1 MLEIDARHQPYEV
14 TDLDGGTL
22 LGLVSEDRFR
32 ELGAARRK
40 LRLAYRWAVLNPPTP
55 DHPRATFGDQI
66 LYPNDTDVKMSGE
79 GTPDVALFAV
89 EEFSA
94 AAGCSRAAAL
104 NLIADTLD
112 LHHRLPRLWAKVE
125 DLTVPGWKARRVAEI
140 TRNLSFE
147 AVRWFDTELAA
158 TGLVGWPTIEKTLAY
173 ATVKFHPELFKDPKA
188 PKTKD
193 DWGVWVNHPQAR
205 DGSIDVA
212 VGGTSDLTARG
223 DSLDLA
229 RFLDLLTDEANQ
241 LAALGDTDTLNQRR
255 AKAIGRLVDDTQD
268 TLDLVDGQTSL
279 AGRHSDPN
287 GTAGDGPGSDNGP
300 GAAGGAD
307 LAGRTNRKPGRGLRV
322 FAHLSLTDLLD
333 LTGEPGIASTDRLG
347 QILITQLRDWLQRHG
362 SIATVTPVI
371 DMNRGGS
378 SGGPDGFGGSGPHH
392 PSPSGWPGPDPGSGQ
407 PGGSRPRPADTAAST
422 RPPRAGDWVDRHDP
436 PVWMA
441 DLVRLRD
448 PCCVY
453 PGCNKS
459 SWDADLDHIKPYLP
473 PDDDG
478 PPGQTRPDNLAPL
491 CRRHH
496 LVKTVGRWH
505 YQRLA
510 DGSYLWTNQ
519 HNQRWHVTGDTS
531 RPLP

>member
-255 AKAIGRLVDDTQD
+255 AKAIGRLVDDSQD
-268 TLDLVDGQTSL
+268 TLDLFGAGEAHDG
-279 AGRHSDPN
+279 R
-287 GTAGDGPGSDNGP
+287 GSDG
-300 GAAGGAD
+300 GAAGEDPGSA
-307 LAGRTNRKPGRGLRV
+307 AGSPSDAAGGPVARTQVKPGRGLRV

-333 LTGEPGIASTDRLG
+333 LTGAHDIEIASTDRLG
-347 QILITQLRDWLQRHG
+347 QILIGQLRDWLQRHG
-362 SIATVTPVI
+362 SVATITPVI
-371 DMNRGGS
+371 DMNRGNSDG
-378 SGGPDGFGGSGPHH
+378 GPGRDGPDGPGGSG
-392 PSPSGWPGPDPGSGQ
+392 SPGPSHGPVQGHGSG
-407 PGGSRPRPADTAAST
+407 PRGT
-422 RPPRAGDWVDRHDP
+422 RAPRVGDWVDRHDP
-436 PVWMA
+436 PAWMA
-441 DLVRLRD
+441 QLVRLRD

-453 PGCNKS
+453 PGCTKS
-459 SWDADLDHIKPYLP
+459 SWDADLDHIEPYVP
-473 PDDDG
+473 PDDGG

-496 LVKTVGRWH
+496 LVKTVGRWR
-505 YQRLA
+505 YERLTG
-510 DGSYLWTNQ
+510 GSYLWTNH
-519 HNQRWHVTGDTS
+519 HNQRWLVTPDTS
-531 RPLP
+531 RPLQ